1 MKKLNLEIQINSSQE
16 KVWDTITDDKKYREW
31 TSVFQPTSYF
41 EGGWNTGDK
50 INFVGI
56 DEKGEKGGM
65 VSEIAESRKPEYI
78 SIRHLGYMQN
88 GGCLL
93 LFTSKITITNV
104 FYSFTAEELLEDP
117 NDFIVNFLGQVVQ
130 NISLN
135 TKIFIAFY
143 ILIHGITNLFLAIQ
157 LYRNRLWSYLLAII
171 IMGVFMLYQAYRI
184 SLYHSVP
191 LIIITIFDFFF
202 ILLTWHEY
210 HHRKPK
216 LSLNY

>member
-1 MKKLNLEIQINSSQE
+1 MKYFKLSSLKLHWRTIFKFGIYIKGINGLWE
-16 KVWDTITDDKKYREW
+16 TI
-31 TSVFQPTSYF
+31 
-41 EGGWNTGDK
+41 
-50 INFVGI
+50 
-56 DEKGEKGGM
+56 
-65 VSEIAESRKPEYI
+65 
-78 SIRHLGYMQN
+78 

-104 FYSFTAEELLEDP
+104 FYSFTGEELLEDP
-117 NDFIVNFLGQVVQ
+117 SDFIVNFLGQAVQ

-143 ILIHGITNLFLAIQ
+143 ILIHGITNIFLVIQ
-157 LYRNRLWSYLLAII
+157 LYRNKLWSYLLAII
-171 IMGVFMLYQAYRI
+171 IMGMFMLYQVYRI

-210 HHRKPK
+210 NHRKPK